1 MIGLSKITYFI
12 KQSLAKNMIKLLE
25 KHDLRN
31 KIIDYVKHEWSNLN
45 YYFFKLVKSCD
56 ILGLKEN
63 FQGISKLKKNPTKKY
78 LTSFFYLDKFAN
90 KIVLF

>member
-12 KQSLAKNMIKLLE
+12 KQSLAKNMIELLE

-45 YYFFKLVKSCD
+45 DYYF
-56 ILGLKEN
+56 
-63 FQGISKLKKNPTKKY
+63 
-78 LTSFFYLDKFAN
+78 
-90 KIVLF
+90 